1 MTEGAEVMRTTF
13 KFVIRA
19 ALTGL
24 VLAELACATSPR
36 PITKIVGN
44 RIVVTRAVNPYAYEH
59 AARALLYENE
69 ERWDNAVVELRE
81 ALAYDKQAPELH
93 ARLADVLIRLDH
105 LDEAESEIL
114 ISLDI
119 EPTAPAL
126 LARAHLLLARG
137 EPRAAAVATSEAV
150 ALTDAVDDPEQ
161 FATAH
166 VELAEVQIMALD
178 LDAATSALLQLH
190 AAVPGHEEALY
201 RLAALYWATGATD
214 DALQSLDTLL
224 RVSPYFLEAHL
235 LRIAL
240 LTSLGQTASAV
251 AGLSAAL
258 ARSED
263 DLQVATLYVD
273 WLVDRGRHA
282 EAIDLVERVS
292 PAEMDQ
298 NTVVTRMELERAA
311 QRPERA
317 LELAK
322 AILATRPEAELGA
335 RVHLA
340 EAMAL
345 EDLKRHK
352 DVVAALL
359 QIEEDSPL
367 YLQSRLAMADLQ
379 GKAGETTAAR
389 TLLQQ
394 LAANA
399 EDDAMRTKVASAHA
413 LFEDRYGTAE
423 HALDLLNKIPGA
435 HADDADV
442 VMLRA
447 AIEDRK
453 GNWQAAL
460 KLAEGVLR
468 KDPGNAEALNF
479 SGFIA
484 ADHKHN
490 LPLAERRCRAALALN
505 PGSAAILDSVGWARL
520 QAGDRQGA
528 AIVLRQA
535 ARLDPKEPELQ
546 GHLAALLEQE
556 GNTAEAMVTLQNA
569 MKLEGDAAVQ
579 LKLEKELNRLRDLTP
594 HPGNAP

>member
-1 MTEGAEVMRTTF
+1 VFRTTF
-13 KFVIRA
+13 KFASRV
-19 ALTGL
+19 ALLGL
-24 VLAELACATSPR
+24 LFGVVACATSPR
-36 PITKIVGN
+36 PVTKIVGN

-59 AARALLYENE
+59 AARALLFEND
-69 ERWDNAVVELRE
+69 ERWEDAVVELRE
-81 ALAYDKQAPELH
+81 ALAYDKRAPELH
-93 ARLADVLIRLDH
+93 ARLADVLIHLDN

-126 LARAHLLLARG
+126 LARGHLFLARG
-137 EPRAAAVATSEAV
+137 EPRAAAVAISEAV
-150 ALTDAVDDPEQ
+150 ALTDATDDPEQ

-190 AAVPGHEEALY
+190 AAVPTHEEGLY
-201 RLAALYWATGATD
+201 RLAAVYWATGATD
-214 DALQSLDTLL
+214 DALRTLDTLIG
-224 RVSPYFLEAHL
+224 VSPYFLEAHL

-240 LTSLGQTASAV
+240 LTSLGQSDAV
-251 AGLSAAL
+251 IAGLKDAL

-273 WLVDRGRHA
+273 WLVDRGLHA
-282 EAIDLVERVS
+282 EAIDLVERLL
-292 PAEMDQ
+292 PTEMDH
-298 NTVVTRMELERAA
+298 NTVVLRMELERTAK
-311 QRPERA
+311 RPERA

-322 AILATRPEAELGA
+322 AVQATQPEADLAA

-345 EDLKRHK
+345 EDLNRHK
-352 DVVAALL
+352 DAVTALL
-359 QIEEDSPL
+359 QMPEDSPL
-367 YLQSRLAMADLQ
+367 YLQSRLAMAELQ

-399 EDDAMRTKVASAHA
+399 EDDAMRAKVASAHA
-413 LFEDRYGTAE
+413 LFEEKYGTAD
-423 HALDLLNKIPGA
+423 HALGLLEKVPGA
-435 HADDADV
+435 HANDADI

-447 AIEDRK
+447 AVLERK

-460 KLAEGVLR
+460 KLGESVLR
-468 KDPGNAEALNF
+468 KDPANPEALNF

-490 LPLAERRCRAALALN
+490 LPQAERRCRAALALN

-520 QAGDRQGA
+520 QAGDKQGA

-535 ARLDPKEPELQ
+535 VRLDPKEPELQ

-569 MKLEGDAAVQ
+569 LKLDGDAAVQ
-579 LKLEKELNRLRDLTP
+579 LKLKNELTRLQRLTP
-594 HPGNAP
+594 TTGNAP

>member
-1 MTEGAEVMRTTF
+1 MMRTTF
-13 KFVIRA
+13 KYASRA
-19 ALTGL
+19 AIAGL
-24 VLAELACATSPR
+24 MFCAIACATSPR
-36 PITKIVGN
+36 PVTKIVGN

-69 ERWDNAVVELRE
+69 ERWEDAVVELRE

-93 ARLADVLIRLDH
+93 ARLADVLIHLDK
-105 LDEAESEIL
+105 LDEAETEIL

-126 LARAHLLLARG
+126 LARGHLFLARG
-137 EPRAAAVATSEAV
+137 EPRAAAVAMAEAV
-150 ALTDAVDDPEQ
+150 ALTDAVDDPEP

-178 LDAATSALLQLH
+178 LDAATLALLQLR
-190 AAVPGHEEALY
+190 AAAPEHEEGLY
-201 RLAALYWATGATD
+201 RLAAVYWAKGATD
-214 DALQSLDTLL
+214 DSLRTLDTLI

-240 LTSLGQTASAV
+240 LTSLGQSKNAI
-251 AGLSAAL
+251 AGLSDAL

-263 DLQVATLYVD
+263 DLQIATLYVE
-273 WLVDRGRHA
+273 WLVNRGLDA
-282 EAIDLVERVS
+282 QAIDLVERLL
-292 PAEMDQ
+292 PTEMDS
-298 NTVVTRMELERAA
+298 NTVIARMELERTAK
-311 QRPERA
+311 RPERA

-322 AILATRPEAELGA
+322 GVLATQPEAELGA

-345 EDLKRHK
+345 EDLKREK
-352 DVVAALL
+352 DAVAALL
-359 QIEEDSPL
+359 QIPEDSPL
-367 YLQSRLAMADLQ
+367 YLQSRLAMAALQ

-394 LAANA
+394 LASNA
-399 EDDAMRTKVASAHA
+399 EDDDVRAKVGIAHV
-413 LFEDRYGTAE
+413 LFEEKYGNAAE
-423 HALDLLNKIPGA
+423 ALALLDKLPGT

-447 AIEDRK
+447 AIEERK

-460 KLAEGVLR
+460 KLGEGVLR

-490 LPLAERRCRAALALN
+490 LPQAERRCRAALALN

-520 QAGDRQGA
+520 QAGDRKNA

-556 GNTAEAMVTLQNA
+556 GNRAEAMVTLQNA
-569 MKLEGDAAVQ
+569 LKLEGDAAVQ
-579 LKLEKELNRLRDLTP
+579 LKLQKELGRLQGLAPQT
-594 HPGNAP
+594 GNAP